1 MGTLQG
7 LQRALVALLRPIVLG
22 WGTLAGAQSVGAAG
36 AADSLSLAL
45 ALRLAADSSPA
56 LQRADAEA
64 RVATGELRALGQWP
78 NPTLE
83 YRREN
88 IGAPI
93 QPDEFVTAY
102 VPIDVT
108 GRRLTLRRATTRGR
122 DRLHAQ
128 RLAARQDVEL
138 AIARAWTS
146 AALSADLARSTKEQ
160 YEAVERIATIDA
172 QRASEGVVGDAVA
185 MRTRVEANRLAHETA
200 LAESRAVRDRLD
212 LASLLGVSEATLPP
226 LPSVLA
232 TSLSSLSEAR
242 DTRFLVE
249 VAERDRPELRAAL
262 LAVDEAVLRRRV
274 ESGGVIGDWQLQ
286 GGTKRTGGFMS
297 GQLGLAV
304 PLPLFNRNSG
314 ARERSEG
321 AVLLAEA
328 SYRETRL
335 RVRADVFA
343 AADRLR
349 RLEALATRLDDS
361 PRLGREIAASA
372 RVAYAE
378 GHMTLVELLDAERAA
393 ADARNSARTFRAD
406 LLLAHLTLRRMIGA
420 PLVPGAAP

>member
-1 MGTLQG
+1 MIG
-7 LQRALVALLRPIVLG
+7 AISLG
-22 WGTLAGAQSVGAAG
+22 WGPLAVAQSVGTTSVP
-36 AADSLSLAL
+36 DSLDLAQ
-45 ALRLAADSSPA
+45 ALRMAATSSPA

-93 QPDEFVTAY
+93 EPDEFVTAY
-102 VPIDVT
+102 IPIDIT

-122 DRLHAQ
+122 DRLHAA
-128 RLAARQDVEL
+128 RLAARQDAEL
-138 AIARAWTS
+138 GIARAWTV
-146 AALSADLARSTKEQ
+146 AVLSADLLRSTQEH
-160 YEAVERIATIDA
+160 YEAVERIATVDA
-172 QRASEGVVGDAVA
+172 QRASEGVVGEAVA
-185 MRTRVEANRLAHETA
+185 MRTRVEANRLAHELA
-200 LAESRAVRDRLD
+200 LAESRAMRERLE
-212 LASLLGVSEATLPP
+212 LAGLLGVSEESLAP
-226 LPSVLA
+226 LPSVLSAALPGVPA
-232 TSLSSLSEAR
+232 TS
-242 DTRFLVE
+242 DTQRLVE

-286 GGTKRTGGFMS
+286 GGTKRTSGFMS

-328 SYRETRL
+328 SYRQTQL
-335 RVRADVFA
+335 RVRADVLG

-349 RLEALATRLDDS
+349 RLEALVTRLDDS

-406 LLLAHLTLRRMIGA
+406 LLLAQLTLRRMLGA